1 MLQLVTADLA
11 GCATAEFLKA
21 ILALLS
27 FPDSYTCKKGIALSN
42 MLLNRCVSHRHL
54 IPFVAKDI
62 FRAALMVL
70 VQSDKWLV
78 GLEWEIAELLQ
89 DIYCRMVL
97 GLCEASDR
105 KKHMEGVDAA
115 PRNVLLGIGTPI
127 TEINSLETQLRGVS
141 SKKKEARLLQG
152 FCQQFLA

>member
-1 MLQLVTADLA
+1 
-11 GCATAEFLKA
+11 
-21 ILALLS
+21 
-27 FPDSYTCKKGIALSN
+27 
-42 MLLNRCVSHRHL
+42 
-54 IPFVAKDI
+54 
-62 FRAALMVL
+62 MVL

-105 KKHMEGVDAA
+105 QKHMEGVDAA

-127 TEINSLETQLRGVS
+127 TEVNPLETQLWRFVQE
-141 SKKKEARLLQG
+141 KRRLLFQG
-152 FCQQFLA
+152 FCQQLFA